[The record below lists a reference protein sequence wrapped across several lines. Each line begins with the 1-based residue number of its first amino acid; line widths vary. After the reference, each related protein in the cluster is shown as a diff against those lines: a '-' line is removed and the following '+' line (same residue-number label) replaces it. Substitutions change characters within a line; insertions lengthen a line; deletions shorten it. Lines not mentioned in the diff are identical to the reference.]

1 MNRPT
6 LLHRKGADFL
16 TWLNVLHYR
25 GIEVYGTAFEMH
37 HYPRKT
43 LYQLYVYSWGT
54 TDMITFIGLHPCK
67 GILLTNTLED
77 CNLLYLLKPFFPL
90 PKQFPSRSVQEV
102 RSFMSKGCTLIPD
115 PLTAPI
121 YCLDGLGTEV
131 ELYLPKTNDEYFKNL
146 LQQRY
151 CNRLLTHA
159 TSSMPLSDLRKK
171 YGGVLEQ
178 LFNVL

>member
-1 MNRPT
+1 MNTPKS
-6 LLHRKGADFL
+6 LHRKGADFL

-37 HYPRKT
+37 HYPRKI

-54 TDMITFIGLHPCK
+54 TDMITFTGLHPWK

-90 PKQFPSRSVQEV
+90 PKQYPSRSVQEV
-102 RSFMSKGCTLIPD
+102 RSFTSKGCRLIPD

-121 YCLDGLGTEV
+121 YCLDELGSEV
-131 ELYLPKTNDEYFKNL
+131 ALYLPKTNDEYFINL
-146 LQQRY
+146 LQQRH

-159 TSSMPLSDLRKK
+159 TSSIPLCDLRKK
-171 YGGVLEQ
+171 YGDVLDQ